1 MAIHYPPQYRY
12 SLFEQWDKDA
22 FALIK
27 EIAETKNYPQ
37 ITGTKEGKD
46 KFLVMLIRTQ
56 KSLHGWRQF
65 LIDVLDQVKK
75 TNIINTRELLDKYPP
90 ESAGNDKPAWVTYEE
105 DEIVNNFI
113 DELASRK
120 VDFEGTDEEI
130 AELVL
135 RFILGQL
142 GHDWEQTIM
151 MIWEILGNENKLSV
165 KSLNQ
170 EMKNFDYLGLF
181 ENQT

>member
-12 SLFEQWDKDA
+12 SLFEQWDKEA

-27 EIAETKNYPQ
+27 EIAKTKNYPQ
-37 ITGTKEGKD
+37 ITGTKKEKD
-46 KFLVMLIRTQ
+46 KFLIMLIRTQ
-56 KSLHGWRQF
+56 KSLLGWRQF

-75 TNIINTRELLDKYPP
+75 TNIINTRKLLDKYPS
-90 ESAGNDKPAWVTYEE
+90 ESVGKDKPAWVTYEE

-113 DELASRK
+113 DNLTDKK
-120 VDFEGTDEEI
+120 VEFEGTDKEI
-130 AELVL
+130 AEFIL

-151 MIWEILGNENKLSV
+151 VIWEMLGDEGKLSA
-165 KSLNQ
+165 KKLNA
-170 EMKNFDYLGLF
+170 ELKNFDYLGLF
-181 ENQT
+181 GR

>member
-1 MAIHYPPQYRY
+1 MAIHNPPQYRY

-22 FALIK
+22 FALVK
-27 EIAETKNYPQ
+27 EIAETQNYPQ
-37 ITGTKEGKD
+37 ITGTKEERD

-65 LIDVLDQVKK
+65 LIDVLDQVRK
-75 TNIINTRELLDKYPP
+75 TNTIDTKELLDKYPP
-90 ESAGNDKPAWVTYEE
+90 ESVGKDKPAWVTYEG
-105 DEIVNNFI
+105 DEIVSNFI
-113 DELASRK
+113 DGLASKK

-130 AELVL
+130 AEFIL

-151 MIWEILGNENKLSV
+151 MIWEMLGDDNKLSV
-165 KSLNQ
+165 RSLNK
-170 EMKNFDYLGLF
+170 EMENFDYLGLF
-181 ENQT
+181 KN

>member
-27 EIAETKNYPQ
+27 GIAKAKKYPKLVGTQEDKN
-37 ITGTKEGKD
+37 E
-46 KFLVMLIRTQ
+46 FLIMLIRTQ
-56 KSLHGWRQF
+56 KSLHGWREF
-65 LIDVLDQVKK
+65 LIDVLDQIRK
-75 TNIINTRELLDKYPP
+75 TNTIDTKELLNKYLPK
-90 ESAGNDKPAWVTYEE
+90 SVGKDKPAWVTYEE
-105 DEIVNNFI
+105 DEIVSNFI
-113 DELASRK
+113 DELANRE
-120 VDFEGTDEEI
+120 VNFEGTDEEI
-130 AELVL
+130 AEFVL

-142 GHDWEQTIM
+142 GHDWEQTII
-151 MIWEILGNENKLSV
+151 MIWEMLGNENKLSV